1 MLPALEPWA
10 NSPGFQPHFTL
21 ALTNDSTYYHGSSNV
36 LDANATSYTNT
47 SVLLCQFPGQISIL
61 PGKPQYSVALAVP
74 YTWLKVHNIAG
85 KDTDD
90 GFGDIEMFP
99 IMLNWTKRGGE
110 EGIYGYALEYQTEFG
125 IFAPTGNFDND
136 LTANT
141 GRNYW
146 TFEPSGAV
154 SYSLEPAATQP
165 FSFQFTTSAGF
176 DFNTKNGKTH
186 YQTGDQFH
194 LDGTLAAYLKLADYL
209 PQLGGY
215 AGVGV
220 SGYFY
225 QQITK
230 DSGSGAVLG
239 SFEGMTTGVGPV
251 LSYAYT
257 NFGNKNNDP
266 VFSVGAEVK
275 WLPELSVSNRLEGNI
290 VWLKVVFTCCASPPS
305 QKPVEA
311 TAARQLFA
319 APAATATPNLGFLY
333 VLPSL

>member
-1 MLPALEPWA
+1 
-10 NSPGFQPHFTL
+10 
-21 ALTNDSTYYHGSSNV
+21 
-36 LDANATSYTNT
+36 
-47 SVLLCQFPGQISIL
+47 
-61 PGKPQYSVALAVP
+61 
-74 YTWLKVHNIAG
+74 
-85 KDTDD
+85 
-90 GFGDIEMFP
+90 MFP

-110 EGIYGYALEYQTEFG
+110 EGVYGYALQYQTEFG

-154 SYSLEPAATQP
+154 SYLLAPVATKP

-194 LDGTLAAYLKLADYL
+194 LDGTLAAYLPLF
-209 PQLGGY
+209 GGY
-215 AGVGV
+215 TGVGV
-220 SGYFY
+220 SGFFY
-225 QQITK
+225 QQITQ

-239 SFEGMTTGVGPV
+239 SFEGMTTGVGPD
-251 LSYAYT
+251 LSYAYS
-257 NFGNKNNDP
+257 NVGNLANDP
-266 VFSVGAEVK
+266 VFTVGAEVK

-290 VWLKVVFTCCASPPS
+290 VWLKVVFTCCGKNPP

-319 APAATATPNLGFLY
+319 APAATATPNLGVLY